1 MHVPNAVA
9 VIIVALGLAACAPR
23 TRALDVA
30 PSSSKP
36 VAGLQPL
43 ILRPCTVAG
52 VAEQVQCGAHEV
64 YEDRHGRSGRRIS
77 LNVVVLPARTSPAA
91 PDPLFVLAGGP
102 GEAATNMAAF
112 MASEFPALRE
122 HRDVVL
128 VDQRGT
134 GQSNRLQCD
143 LGSLDARLH
152 AVMTMDVRTDAIRA
166 CRTSLEEHADLR
178 FYTTPLAMDDLDDVR
193 AALGYERI
201 NLYGG
206 SYGTRAAFVYM
217 RQHPARVRS
226 VVMRAIAPVDMR
238 AVLPAARH
246 GQRAL
251 DGLIAACGGD
261 PACARAY
268 PRIAADLSAVLTRLG
283 EAPIEVPVP
292 AASANRDTIRVT
304 RDLFA
309 GALPFLLADP
319 QGASIVPLLIHRAHE
334 GDFTPFIAAVSP
346 VATGYTRFLSLG
358 MALSVLCAEDGAA
371 IDAASISQET
381 AGTFLGEH
389 RVRNQLAA
397 CREWPRG
404 AIPVGYYEPVA
415 SRVPVLM
422 ISGEHDP
429 IDGLDLAERAVRLL
443 PNAMHVIIPGGTHQ
457 PQFPGCLRDL
467 MQEFVA
473 RGSAAG
479 LDAACVAEIR
489 RPPFAH

>member
-1 MHVPNAVA
+1 MLNRNALTG
-9 VIIVALGLAACAPR
+9 ITFALGLAACAASTEERDGPVP
-23 TRALDVA
+23 AKA
-30 PSSSKP
+30 PLTS
-36 VAGLQPL
+36 ARPL
-43 ILRPCTVAG
+43 ALRPCTVAG
-52 VAEQVQCGAHEV
+52 IVEEVRCGAYEV
-64 YEDRHGRSGRRIS
+64 YEDRRARAGRRIA
-77 LNVVVLPARTSPAA
+77 LNVIVLPARQSPAA

-112 MASEFPALRE
+112 MAGEFPALRE
-122 HRDVVL
+122 QRDIVL

-134 GQSNRLQCD
+134 GSSNRLQCE

-152 AVMTMDVRTDAIRA
+152 AVMTIGVSAEALRR
-166 CRTSLEEHADLR
+166 CRSVLEQRADLR
-178 FYTTPLAMDDLDDVR
+178 LYTTPIAMDDLDDVR

-238 AVLPAARH
+238 AVLPSARH

-261 PACARAY
+261 TACARAY
-268 PRIAADLSAVLTRLG
+268 PRIRGELSGVLAHLA
-283 EAPIEVPVP
+283 ESPVVVP
-292 AASANRDTIRVT
+292 APAAIAGGETIRIT

-319 QGASIVPLLIHRAHE
+319 QGARIVPLLIQRAHA
-334 GDFTPFIAAVSP
+334 GDFAPFVVAVSP

-358 MALSVLCAEDGAA
+358 MALSVLCSEDGAA
-371 IDAASISQET
+371 IDDAAIPHET

-404 AIPVGYYEPVA
+404 DVPGSYYEPVVSSA
-415 SRVPVLM
+415 PVLM
-422 ISGEHDP
+422 ISGEYDP
-429 IDGLDLAERAVRLL
+429 IDGLDLAERAARLL
-443 PNAMHVIIPGGTHQ
+443 PNARHVVIPGGAHQ
-457 PQFPGCLRDL
+457 PQFPGCLRDV
-467 MQEFVA
+467 MQEFVV

-479 LDAACVAEIR
+479 LDASCVAEIR
-489 RPPFAH
+489 QPPFAH